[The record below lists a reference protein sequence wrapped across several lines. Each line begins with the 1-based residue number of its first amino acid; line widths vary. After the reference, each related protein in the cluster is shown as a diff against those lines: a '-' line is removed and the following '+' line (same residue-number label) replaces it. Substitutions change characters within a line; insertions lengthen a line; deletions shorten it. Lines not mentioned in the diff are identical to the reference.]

1 MDTQLLKFLIERK
14 LAMEA
19 GMFTHP
25 PSNWEEFQNRLG
37 RWAEVSSLIEEVQFA
52 MKENDK

>member
-1 MDTQLLKFLIERK
+1 VDTQLLKFLIERK